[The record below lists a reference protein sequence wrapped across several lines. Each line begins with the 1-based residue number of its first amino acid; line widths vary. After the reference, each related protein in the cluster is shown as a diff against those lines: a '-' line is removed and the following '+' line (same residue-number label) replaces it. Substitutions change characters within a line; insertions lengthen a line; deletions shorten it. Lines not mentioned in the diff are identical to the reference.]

1 MGRLSS
7 TGPRRLLR
15 VLALCVVTIGGLATW
30 ALATGP
36 GGWDHLG
43 DHGTPGTDSLN
54 LVASALEA
62 TPGGLYVG
70 GKFTDAGGL
79 PNADRIAKWNGST
92 WSAVSSSTEQITSGE
107 VFAIAVSG
115 SKVYAGGTFTAG
127 TAGASNLAVWNGTSW
142 TPFCIPPTK
151 SIGNVKALQIIG
163 QTLYV
168 GGDFQDG
175 AGVPTAD
182 YLLACDLAS
191 GVPRA
196 TTVLNGFSGPV
207 KALAATSDGRL
218 YAGGRFAN
226 LENIPAADNIV
237 YRDGGGWHAMGST
250 GGGACG
256 CALDAYVRGLAASG
270 TNVFVGTEGANVAGI
285 AQADHVAKWDG
296 SAWSAMGAN
305 SAGTDGWFPP
315 TTNIYDLTSFGS
327 NVFATG
333 TFQNAGGDLRAD
345 NIAWFDGTEWKP
357 VGSNGAGN
365 GPWVGEG
372 SALAVVDRLLYA
384 AGNFTSA
391 GGDNQAQSAASFS
404 LTQIIAFPTPTVTP
418 GPTAVPTP
426 TVTPGPTAVPTPTVT
441 PSPIPRDVTPPQ
453 TLLGRAQINRGRR
466 KVTFRFTSE
475 KGAQFLCK
483 LDRRSSKLCDSPKT
497 YKKLRRGRHVFRVRA
512 RDRAG
517 NVDPTPP
524 VKRFRIRRR

>member
-1 MGRLSS
+1 M
-7 TGPRRLLR
+7 
-15 VLALCVVTIGGLATW
+15 
-30 ALATGP
+30 
-36 GGWDHLG
+36 
-43 DHGTPGTDSLN
+43 
-54 LVASALEA
+54 
-62 TPGGLYVG
+62 
-70 GKFTDAGGL
+70 
-79 PNADRIAKWNGST
+79 
-92 WSAVSSSTEQITSGE
+92 
-107 VFAIAVSG
+107 
-115 SKVYAGGTFTAG
+115 
-127 TAGASNLAVWNGTSW
+127 
-142 TPFCIPPTK
+142 
-151 SIGNVKALQIIG
+151 KAL
-163 QTLYV
+163 T
-168 GGDFQDG
+168 
-175 AGVPTAD
+175 
-182 YLLACDLAS
+182 
-191 GVPRA
+191 
-196 TTVLNGFSGPV
+196 
-207 KALAATSDGRL
+207 ATSDGRL

-226 LENIPAADNIV
+226 LENIAAADNV
-237 YRDGGGWHAMGST
+237 AYLDGGGWHAMGST

-270 TNVFVGTEGANVAGI
+270 TSVFVGTEGANVAGI

-333 TFQNAGGDLRAD
+333 TFQNAGGDARAD

-426 TVTPGPTAVPTPTVT
+426 TVTPAPTAVPP
-441 PSPIPRDVTPPQ
+441 PILIPRDVTPPQ
-453 TLLGRAQINRGRR
+453 TRLRRTQFNRGRR
-466 KVTFRFTSE
+466 KATFRFTSE

-483 LDRRSSKLCDSPKT
+483 LDARPYKLCASPKT
-497 YKKLRRGRHVFRVRA
+497 IQALKPRRHVFRVKA

-517 NVDPTPP
+517 NVDPTPA
-524 VKRFRIRRR
+524 VKRFRTKRR

>member
-1 MGRLSS
+1 
-7 TGPRRLLR
+7 
-15 VLALCVVTIGGLATW
+15 
-30 ALATGP
+30 
-36 GGWDHLG
+36 
-43 DHGTPGTDSLN
+43 
-54 LVASALEA
+54 
-62 TPGGLYVG
+62 
-70 GKFTDAGGL
+70 
-79 PNADRIAKWNGST
+79 
-92 WSAVSSSTEQITSGE
+92 
-107 VFAIAVSG
+107 
-115 SKVYAGGTFTAG
+115 
-127 TAGASNLAVWNGTSW
+127 
-142 TPFCIPPTK
+142 
-151 SIGNVKALQIIG
+151 
-163 QTLYV
+163 
-168 GGDFQDG
+168 
-175 AGVPTAD
+175 
-182 YLLACDLAS
+182 
-191 GVPRA
+191 
-196 TTVLNGFSGPV
+196 
-207 KALAATSDGRL
+207 
-218 YAGGRFAN
+218 
-226 LENIPAADNIV
+226 
-237 YRDGGGWHAMGST
+237 
-250 GGGACG
+250 
-256 CALDAYVRGLAASG
+256 
-270 TNVFVGTEGANVAGI
+270 
-285 AQADHVAKWDG
+285 
-296 SAWSAMGAN
+296 MGAN

-333 TFQNAGGDLRAD
+333 TFQNANGDARAD
-345 NIAWFDGTEWKP
+345 NIAWFDGTAWKP

-372 SALAVVDRLLYA
+372 AALAVIDRLLYA

-453 TLLGRAQINRGRR
+453 TQLGRAQINRGRR

-517 NVDPTPP
+517 NVDPTPA